1 MVQHTKSTNVIQ
13 HINRNKDKIHMAS
26 IEAEKLFDKI
36 QYPFML
42 KLLKKLGI
50 ERMFLNIIKAIY
62 DKSIANIILN
72 GEHLKIPA
80 KVRKETG
87 MPTFPTPI
95 QYSFGIPSQSNE
107 TRARNKRDSNRE
119 GGSQTI
125 PICR

>member
-50 ERMFLNIIKAIY
+50 ERMFLNIVKAKY
-62 DKSIANIILN
+62 DKPRANIIPN
-72 GEHLKIPA
+72 RKKLKPFPL
-80 KVRKETG
+80 KSG
-87 MPTFPTPI
+87 MTQGCPLFPL
-95 QYSFGIPSQSNE
+95 
-107 TRARNKRDSNRE
+107 
-119 GGSQTI
+119 
-125 PICR
+125 